1 MDVMRRVLGR
11 TLICVVISTG
21 LALAPAVPSW
31 ATAPKISSFV
41 PTSGTVGTKVT
52 VSGSNLTGARSVKF
66 NGLSSSFTVNSPT
79 QITATVPASATTG
92 TIAVTTPAGTTTS
105 GSAYTVLPHISSF
118 SPTSGAIGS
127 SVTING
133 SGFDSVTGVTFN

>member
-1 MDVMRRVLGR
+1 SSGIIGSSV
-11 TLICVVISTG
+11 TISG
-21 LALAPAVPSW
+21 GGFVG
-31 ATAPKISSFV
+31 AT
-41 PTSGTVGTKVT
+41 
-52 VSGSNLTGARSVKF
+52 SVKF
-66 NGLSSSFTVNSPT
+66 NGLSSSFTVNSQS

-133 SGFDSVTGVTFN
+133 SGFDSVTGVTFNGQSAAFVVNSSVQI